1 MNSMKN
7 TPSIFTILFTSVLLL
22 TGLQAC
28 ESQVTTHGNLIEI
41 EELNKVEIGKTSRRD
56 ALFLLGPP
64 SFEGAFDSSRLYYNN
79 QKMEAAIAG
88 RTQTIERELIVLIF
102 DDSNTLYSIEI
113 RDKTTDKEIVKLEYK
128 TPSPGNTLSVVN
140 QLFSNL
146 RRR

>member
-1 MNSMKN
+1 MKN
-7 TPSIFTILFTSVLLL
+7 APSIFTLLLASLLLL
-22 TGLQAC
+22 TSLQAC

-41 EELNKVEIGKTSRRD
+41 GELNKVEIGKTSRND

-88 RTQTIERELIVLIF
+88 RTQTIERELIVLSF
-102 DDSNTLYSIEI
+102 DNNNTLESIEI
-113 RDKTTDKEIVKLEYK
+113 RDKITDKEIVKLEYI
-128 TPSPGNTLSVVN
+128 TPTPGDALSVVD

>member
-1 MNSMKN
+1 MNLMKN
-7 TPSIFTILFTSVLLL
+7 APSIFTLLLTSLLLL

-41 EELNKVEIGKTSRRD
+41 GRLNKVEIGKTSRND

-64 SFEGAFDSSRLYYNN
+64 SFEGAFDISRLYYNN
-79 QKMEAAIAG
+79 QKMEAPIAG
-88 RTQTIERELIVLIF
+88 RTQTIERELIVLSF
-102 DDSNTLYSIEI
+102 DNNNTLESIEN

-128 TPSPGNTLSVVN
+128 TPTPGDTLSVVD
-140 QLFSNL
+140 QIFSNL

>member
-1 MNSMKN
+1 MKN

>member
-1 MNSMKN
+1 MSLMKN
-7 TPSIFTILFTSVLLL
+7 APSIFTLLLASLLLL
-22 TGLQAC
+22 TSLQAC

-41 EELNKVEIGKTSRRD
+41 GELNKVEIGKTSRND

-88 RTQTIERELIVLIF
+88 RTQTIERELIVLSF
-102 DDSNTLYSIEI
+102 DNNNTLESIEI
-113 RDKTTDKEIVKLEYK
+113 RDKITDKEIVKLEYI
-128 TPSPGNTLSVVN
+128 TPTPGDALSVVD

>member
-1 MNSMKN
+1 MKN
-7 TPSIFTILFTSVLLL
+7 APSIFTLLLTSLLLL

-28 ESQVTTHGNLIEI
+28 GSQVTTHGNLIEI
-41 EELNKVEIGKTSRRD
+41 GELNKVEIGKTSRND

-64 SFEGAFDSSRLYYNN
+64 SFEGAFDGSRLYYNN

-88 RTQTIERELIVLIF
+88 RTQTIERALIVLSF
-102 DDSNTLYSIEI
+102 DNNNTLELIEI

-128 TPSPGNTLSVVN
+128 TPTSGDTLSVVD

>member
-1 MNSMKN
+1 MNLMKN
-7 TPSIFTILFTSVLLL
+7 APSIFTLLLASLFLL

-28 ESQVTTHGNLIEI
+28 ESQVNTHGNLIEI
-41 EELNKVEIGKTSRRD
+41 GELNKVEIGKTSRND

-88 RTQTIERELIVLIF
+88 RTQTIERELIVLSF
-102 DDSNTLYSIEI
+102 DNNNTLESIEI

-128 TPSPGNTLSVVN
+128 TPTPGDTLSVVD

>member
-1 MNSMKN
+1 MKN
-7 TPSIFTILFTSVLLL
+7 APSIFTLLLTSLLLL

-41 EELNKVEIGKTSRRD
+41 GELNKVEIGKSSRND

-88 RTQTIERELIVLIF
+88 RTQTIERALIVLSF
-102 DDSNTLYSIEI
+102 DNNNTLELIEI
-113 RDKTTDKEIVKLEYK
+113 RDKTTDKEIVKLGYK
-128 TPSPGNTLSVVN
+128 TPTPGDTLTVVD

>member
-1 MNSMKN
+1 MNLMKN
-7 TPSIFTILFTSVLLL
+7 APSIFTLLLTSLLLL

-41 EELNKVEIGKTSRRD
+41 GELNKVEIGKTSRND
-56 ALFLLGPP
+56 TLFLLGPP

-88 RTQTIERELIVLIF
+88 RTQTIERELIVLSF
-102 DDSNTLYSIEI
+102 DNNNTLESIEI

-128 TPSPGNTLSVVN
+128 TPTPGDTLSVVD

>member
-1 MNSMKN
+1 MKN
-7 TPSIFTILFTSVLLL
+7 PPSFLTLLLTALLLL
-22 TGLQAC
+22 TGLGAC

-41 EELNKVEIGKTSRRD
+41 GELNKVEIGKTSRND

-79 QKMEAAIAG
+79 QRMEAAIGG
-88 RTQTIERELIVLIF
+88 RTQTIERELIVLTF
-102 DDSNTLYSIEI
+102 DASNTLESIEI

-128 TPSPGNTLSVVN
+128 TPTPGDTLSVVD